1 MSRRE
6 LMVGLGFLALGI
18 ALVASSYALP
28 PGMGRLP
35 GPGFFP
41 RVIGG
46 VMVLLS
52 LALLWRARREGDG
65 QRTAAA
71 DLRTVAGVAGL
82 LFLYLLLWGT
92 GLFPVRTAVFLL
104 VLLRFLGQSWRSGL
118 TVSLS
123 LTAVIVLAF
132 QIGLRVSLE

>member
-1 MSRRE
+1 MSRKE
-6 LMVGLGFLALGI
+6 LVVGGSFLALGL

-28 PGMGRLP
+28 AGMGRLP

-46 VMVLLS
+46 VITALS
-52 LALLWRARREGDG
+52 LALLWRARRGGE
-65 QRTAAA
+65 TESPAPA
-71 DLRTVAGVAGL
+71 DLRTVLGVVGL

-104 VLLRFLGQSWRSGL
+104 VLLRFLGQPWRSGL

>member
-1 MSRRE
+1 MNRKE
-6 LMVGLGFLALGI
+6 LIVGGAFLMLGI
-18 ALVASSYALP
+18 AFVASSYALP
-28 PGMGRLP
+28 EGMGRLP

-46 VMVLLS
+46 AMALLS
-52 LALLWRARREGDG
+52 LALLWRARRGEE
-65 QRTAAA
+65 AADAAPA
-71 DLRTVAGVAGL
+71 DLRTVLGVVGL

>member
-1 MSRRE
+1 MSRKE
-6 LMVGLGFLALGI
+6 LIVGGAFLVLGI
-18 ALVASSYALP
+18 ALVISSYGLP

-46 VMVLLS
+46 VMTLLS
-52 LALLWRARREGDG
+52 LALLWRARRGETT
-65 QRTAAA
+65 QSEAPA
-71 DLRTVAGVAGL
+71 DLRTVLGVVGL

-104 VLLRFLGQSWRSGL
+104 LLLRFLGQPWRSGL

-123 LTAVIVLAF
+123 LTAAIVLAF

>member
-6 LMVGLGFLALGI
+6 LMVGLGFLARGL

-104 VLLRFLGQSWRSGL
+104 VMLRFLGQSWRSGL

>member
-1 MSRRE
+1 MSRKE
-6 LMVGLGFLALGI
+6 LVVGGSFLALGV

-28 PGMGRLP
+28 AGMGRLP

-46 VMVLLS
+46 VITLLS
-52 LALLWRARREGDG
+52 LALLWQARRRGE
-65 QRTAAA
+65 TESPAPA
-71 DLRTVAGVAGL
+71 DLRTVLGVVGL

-104 VLLRFLGQSWRSGL
+104 VLLRFLGQPWRSGL

>member
-82 LFLYLLLWGT
+82 LFLDLLLWGT

>member
-1 MSRRE
+1 MNRKE
-6 LMVGLGFLALGI
+6 LLVGSAFLVLGV
-18 ALVASSYALP
+18 ALVVSSYALP
-28 PGMGRLP
+28 AGMGRLP

-46 VMVLLS
+46 VMTLLS
-52 LALLWRARREGDG
+52 LALLWRARRGEE
-65 QRTAAA
+65 TVTPVPT
-71 DLRTVAGVAGL
+71 DLRTVAGVVGL
-82 LFLYLLLWGT
+82 LLLYLLLWGT

-104 VLLRFLGQSWRSGL
+104 VLLRFLGQPWRSGL

-123 LTAVIVLAF
+123 LTVAIVLAF

>member
-1 MSRRE
+1 
-6 LMVGLGFLALGI
+6 
-18 ALVASSYALP
+18 
-28 PGMGRLP
+28 MGRLP

-52 LALLWRARREGDG
+52 LALLWRSRRGGAPESE
-65 QRTAAA
+65 APA
-71 DLRTVAGVAGL
+71 DLRTVAGVVGL
-82 LFLYLLLWGT
+82 LFVYLLLWGT
-92 GLFPVRTAVFLL
+92 GLFPLRTAVFLL
-104 VLLRFLGQSWRSGL
+104 ILLRFLGQSWRSGL

-123 LTAVIVLAF
+123 LTVVIVLAF

>member
-1 MSRRE
+1 
-6 LMVGLGFLALGI
+6 
-18 ALVASSYALP
+18 
-28 PGMGRLP
+28 MGRLP

-41 RVIGG
+41 RAIGG

-52 LALLWRARREGDG
+52 LALLRSARQGGET
-65 QRTAAA
+65 QAPAPA
-71 DLRTVAGVAGL
+71 DLRTVAGVVGL

-92 GLFPVRTAVFLL
+92 GLFPLRTAVFLL

-123 LTAVIVLAF
+123 LTVAIVLAF

>member
-1 MSRRE
+1 MSRKE
-6 LMVGLGFLALGI
+6 LIVGGSFLALGI

-46 VMVLLS
+46 VMTLLS
-52 LALLWRARREGDG
+52 LALLWRARRGGEIDTGAPG
-65 QRTAAA
+65 
-71 DLRTVAGVAGL
+71 DLRTVLGVAGL

-104 VLLRFLGQSWRSGL
+104 VLLRFLGQPWRSGL

>member
-1 MSRRE
+1 MNRKE
-6 LMVGLGFLALGI
+6 LIVGTAFLALGV

-28 PGMGRLP
+28 AGMGRLP

-46 VMVLLS
+46 VMALLS
-52 LALLWRARREGDG
+52 LALLWRARRGEETVD
-65 QRTAAA
+65 AAPA
-71 DLRTVAGVAGL
+71 DLRTVLGVVGL

-92 GLFPVRTAVFLL
+92 GLFPARTVVFLL
-104 VLLRFLGQSWRSGL
+104 VLLRFLGQPWRSGL

-132 QIGLRVSLE
+132 QVGLRVSLE

>member
-1 MSRRE
+1 VNRRA
-6 LMVGLGFLALGI
+6 LIVGGTFLVLGI
-18 ALVASSYALP
+18 ALVASSYTLP
-28 PGMGRLP
+28 AGMGRLP

-46 VMVLLS
+46 VMVALS
-52 LALLWRARREGDG
+52 LALLWRARRGEVAEGG
-65 QRTAAA
+65 GPA
-71 DLRTVAGVAGL
+71 DLRTVVGVVGL
-82 LFLYLLLWGT
+82 LFLYLLLWGA

-104 VLLRFLGQSWRSGL
+104 LLLRFLGQPWRAGL

-123 LTAVIVLAF
+123 LTVAIVLAF

>member
-1 MSRRE
+1 
-6 LMVGLGFLALGI
+6 MVGLGFLALGI

-65 QRTAAA
+65 ERAAAA
-71 DLRTVAGVAGL
+71 DLRTVAGVTGL

>member
-1 MSRRE
+1 MNRKE
-6 LMVGLGFLALGI
+6 LIVGVSFLTMGV

-28 PGMGRLP
+28 PGLGRLP

-41 RVIGG
+41 RAIGG
-46 VMVLLS
+46 VMALLS
-52 LALLWRARREGDG
+52 LALVWRARRGEETVDAVPGD
-65 QRTAAA
+65 
-71 DLRTVAGVAGL
+71 LWTVSGVVGL

-92 GLFPVRTAVFLL
+92 GPFPMRTALFLL
-104 VLLRFLGQSWRSGL
+104 LLLRFLGQPWRSGL

-123 LTAVIVLAF
+123 LTVAIVLAF

>member
-1 MSRRE
+1 MSRKE
-6 LMVGLGFLALGI
+6 LIVGTAFLVLGA
-18 ALVASSYALP
+18 ALVVSSYALP
-28 PGMGRLP
+28 AGLGRLP

-46 VMVLLS
+46 VMTLLS
-52 LALLWRARREGDG
+52 FALLWRARQGEE
-65 QRTAAA
+65 TANAAPA
-71 DLRTVAGVAGL
+71 DLRTVLGVVGL

-123 LTAVIVLAF
+123 LTAAIVLAF

>member
-1 MSRRE
+1 M
-6 LMVGLGFLALGI
+6 
-18 ALVASSYALP
+18 
-28 PGMGRLP
+28 
-35 GPGFFP
+35 
-41 RVIGG
+41 
-46 VMVLLS
+46 
-52 LALLWRARREGDG
+52 D
-65 QRTAAA
+65 AAPA
-71 DLRTVAGVAGL
+71 DLRTVLGVVGL

-104 VLLRFLGQSWRSGL
+104 VLLRFLGQPWRSGL

>member
-1 MSRRE
+1 MRRRE
-6 LMVGLGFLALGI
+6 IVVGVSFLLLGL

-41 RVIGG
+41 RAIGG
-46 VMVLLS
+46 VMALLA
-52 LALLWRARREGDG
+52 LALLWSARQAGEAEAPPPG
-65 QRTAAA
+65 
-71 DLRTVAGVAGL
+71 DLRTVAGVVGL
-82 LFLYLLLWGT
+82 LFVYLFLWGT
-92 GLFPVRTAVFLL
+92 GFFPLRTALFLL

-123 LTAVIVLAF
+123 LTAAIVLAF